1 MRSWART
8 WAVAAIAVASVMT
21 GAACTS
27 RDVPTVTPGSAT
39 PTLQAPSL
47 DARGLAEQRAVAAY
61 RGMWQAFSKAGQ
73 TANAQDPDLSRYAAD
88 VALKTLVTGLEANK
102 MQGLVSR
109 GDVVLNPQV
118 TALTPPAGLTEASIR
133 DCADTT
139 HAVRVKASGEPFT
152 DTPGGHRL
160 VIATAKDVGG
170 GTWKVTG
177 FAISGVGSC

>member
-8 WAVAAIAVASVMT
+8 WVIASVAVASVMT
-21 GAACTS
+21 AAACTS
-27 RDVPTVTPGSAT
+27 HTAPAGT
-39 PTLQAPSL
+39 PTSAAPTLRAPSL
-47 DARGLAEQRAVAAY
+47 DARGLAEQKALDAY
-61 RGMWQAFSKAGQ
+61 RGMWQAFSEAGQ
-73 TANAQDPDLSRYAAD
+73 TANSQDPDLSRYADD
-88 VALKTLVTGLEANK
+88 VALRTLVTGLEANK
-102 MQGLVSR
+102 SQGLVSR

-118 TALTPPAGLTEASIR
+118 TTLPPPASLTAVSIR

-170 GTWKVTG
+170 GTWKVTS